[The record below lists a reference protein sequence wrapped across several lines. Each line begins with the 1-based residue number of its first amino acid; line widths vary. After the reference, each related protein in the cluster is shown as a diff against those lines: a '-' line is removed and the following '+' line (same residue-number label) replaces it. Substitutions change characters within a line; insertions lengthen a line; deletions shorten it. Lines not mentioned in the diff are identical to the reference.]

1 LSAGTNQIA
10 IGVVGVGGMGRRH
23 AENLHTRV
31 KGARVAAV
39 IDADPMRAEEV
50 AAACGSARV
59 FQDAHTLVKDSNVDA
74 VVVSSPDDTH
84 AGLVLEC
91 LRYEKPVLCE
101 KPLAA
106 HAAEAR
112 KIVEAEVELGRKMV
126 QVGFMRRYDPQH
138 LSVKNSILDGV
149 IGRPV
154 LFKGSHRN
162 PTVLPAA
169 TTNTTE
175 FVILNSAVHDLDSAR
190 WLLEQEI
197 EEVYVRGVNTDPAL
211 GNDAC
216 DLQLIQLTL
225 SGGCLGTI
233 EVYLTAGYGYEV
245 GAEVVGEQGT
255 VHTASAGNAILR
267 LDLTRFQQIESDWLD
282 RFQTAYVAEMER
294 WIRSLVNGQHPS
306 PDAWDGYMSLFV
318 AENCMDSLRSGLPQR
333 VEKQERPLLYQ

>member
-1 LSAGTNQIA
+1 MSAGAKQVA

-23 AENLHTRV
+23 AENLHTKV
-31 KGARVAAV
+31 KGVRVAAV
-39 IDADPMRAEEV
+39 MDADPMRAEEV
-50 AAACGSARV
+50 AAACGCATV

-74 VVVSSPDDTH
+74 IVVSSPDDTH

-91 LRYEKPVLCE
+91 LRCEKPVLCE
-101 KPLAA
+101 KPLAT

-138 LSVKNSILDGV
+138 LSVKNSILDGA

-169 TTNTTE
+169 NTNTTE
-175 FVILNSAVHDLDSAR
+175 FAILNSAVHDLDSAR

-197 EEVYVRGVNTDPAL
+197 EEVYVRGVNTDPTL
-211 GNDAC
+211 GNDAR

-225 SGGCLGTI
+225 SEGCLGMI
-233 EVYLTAGYGYEV
+233 EVYLAAGYGYEV

-255 VHTASAGNAILR
+255 AHTAPASNAILR

-294 WIRSLVNGQHPS
+294 WTRSLLEGQHPS
-306 PDAWDGYMSLFV
+306 PDAWDGYMSLLV
-318 AENCMDSLRSGLPQR
+318 AENCIDSLRSGLPQR
-333 VEKQERPLLYQ
+333 VEKQERPLLYR

>member
-1 LSAGTNQIA
+1 MSAGAKPVA
-10 IGVVGVGGMGRRH
+10 IGIVGVGGMGRRH
-23 AENLHTRV
+23 AENLHTKV
-31 KGARVAAV
+31 KGVRVAAV
-39 IDADPMRAEEV
+39 MDADPMRAAEV

-59 FQDAHTLVKDSNVDA
+59 FQDAHTLAKDSNVDA
-74 VVVSSPDDTH
+74 VVVSSPDHTH

-91 LRYEKPVLCE
+91 LRCEKPVLCE

-138 LSVKNSILDGV
+138 LSVKNSILDGA

-169 TTNTTE
+169 NTNTTE
-175 FVILNSAVHDLDSAR
+175 FAIRNSAVHDLDSAR

-197 EEVYVRGVNTDPAL
+197 EEVYVRGVNTDPTL

-225 SGGCLGTI
+225 SGGCLGMI
-233 EVYLTAGYGYEV
+233 EVYLAAGYGYEV

-255 VHTASAGNAILR
+255 AHTAPAGNAILR

-294 WIRSLVNGQHPS
+294 WTRSLVNGQHPS
-306 PDAWDGYMSLFV
+306 PDAWDGYMSLLV
-318 AENCMDSLRSGLPQR
+318 AENCIDSLRSGLPRR
-333 VEKQERPLLYQ
+333 VEKQERPLLYR